1 MARRNIQPRRG
12 AARRRTSKPTTRR
25 RLAVRGLPAAPLAPA
40 PSPRRANLFRL
51 AHAAWVVVAV
61 LALGVFLASISGYS
75 IAFQGQNPFTPGS
88 DSSSGFFVL
97 SGLASMATAFVSF
110 ALAFLLFRRRR
121 NDRMA
126 LFVSFYVLS
135 YGVVMAGPLEYLNPL
150 VPGAQAVTGWLIQP
164 VFFTA
169 PTAWLAILFPD
180 GRPVPPWT
188 KWLIPLSM
196 ASLLFLP
203 FVDERSISAFD
214 TLPAQILGVIWMALF
229 AAAFW
234 AQIYRYRRVSTPAER
249 DQTKWVVVGLAV
261 WMGVMLLLSIP
272 YLYIQNLPPATPPPA
287 WAAASGSVWFLSL
300 AIIPVALTIAILRH
314 RLYDI
319 DVIINRALVY
329 GALTAILAGLYS
341 ASISLFQKLFQAVTG
356 EKSDAAIVLTTLVL
370 ASAFTPVRTRLQ
382 TTVDRRF
389 KDVHDAQRRLD
400 ALAEE
405 IRHGLWVLS
414 PRQASRRLLDEAVA
428 AFDAEGGAVYLR
440 LRGRKRLAHSS
451 GIWSG
456 HPALVVPP
464 AAGRKEYG
472 RLALGPRKSDAGYT
486 PEDAAILARSAEAL
500 ASAFEESSGRA

>member
-1 MARRNIQPRRG
+1 MPPRRSP
-12 AARRRTSKPTTRR
+12 ARPSRRTPSRKPPRKETLTASRSI
-25 RLAVRGLPAAPLAPA
+25 ARGR
-40 PSPRRANLFRL
+40 PSTSRWLRL
-51 AHAAWVVVAV
+51 AHAAWVVLAV
-61 LALGVFLASISGYS
+61 LAVGVFLASLSGYS
-75 IAFQGQNPFTPGS
+75 IAFQGQNPFTP
-88 DSSSGFFVL
+88 DIAPSSGFFVF
-97 SGLASMATAFVSF
+97 SGLASMATALVSF

-135 YGVVMAGPLEYLNPL
+135 YGVVMAGPLEYLDPL

-169 PTAWLAILFPD
+169 PTVWLAILFPD

-196 ASLLFLP
+196 VSLLFLP
-203 FVDERSISAFD
+203 FVDEQSISAFD
-214 TLPAQILGVIWMALF
+214 TLPAQILGAIWLALF
-229 AAAFW
+229 VAALG
-234 AQIYRYRRVSTPAER
+234 AQIYRYRRVSTPAEQ

-272 YLYIQNLPPATPPPA
+272 YLYIQNLPPATPPPV

-300 AIIPVALTIAILRH
+300 AIVPVALTIAILRH

-389 KDVHDAQRRLD
+389 KDVHDAQRRLE

-405 IRHGLWVLS
+405 IRHGMWVLS

-440 LRGRKRLAHSS
+440 VRGRERLAHSRGS
-451 GIWSG
+451 WSG
-456 HPALVVPP
+456 QPALAVPL

-472 RLALGPRKSDAGYT
+472 RLALGRRKSDAGYA
-486 PEDAAILARSAEAL
+486 PEDADILARSAAAL
-500 ASAFEESSGRA
+500 ASAFQESSGWA